1 MDSSDDEHDGSE
13 YEESHDIP
21 KKNIEHELKG
31 PKEPRTLLNFSRRHP
46 VITVMLCVLALVI
59 VVLII
64 VLPLTLIKKK
74 EERPVRPS
82 CPDGKNQPRIDCLPD
97 RNKLMQS
104 NANME
109 ASCKAR
115 ACCWSSSPEQG
126 GPNCAFP
133 TNYGYRN
140 FKVKE
145 KTMSSDWIELLR
157 MNAPVSFARSD
168 ISNLETRIEMQ
179 TDDRLRIRVSQSSFN
194 EFYLVE
200 IHGL

>member
-1 MDSSDDEHDGSE
+1 MATDLSDNEQNSE
-13 YEESHDIP
+13 YDESPISYDIP
-21 KKNIEHELKG
+21 QKKIETKKSPLLTLS
-31 PKEPRTLLNFSRRHP
+31 KEHP
-46 VITVMLCVLALVI
+46 VITVMLAILALVI
-59 VVLII
+59 IILII
-64 VLPLTLIKKK
+64 VLPLTLVKKK

-104 NANME
+104 NSNME
-109 ASCKAR
+109 ATCRAR

-133 TNYGYRN
+133 YNYGYRN

-157 MNAPVSFARSD
+157 MNSPASFARSD
-168 ISNLETRIEMQ
+168 VSNLETRIEMQ
-179 TDDRLRIRVSQSSFN
+179 TDDRLRIRVS
-194 EFYLVE
+194 LT
-200 IHGL
+200 